1 MSQVAPGP
9 DENLAW
15 GLELVSKLNVGILNV
30 GGGNV
35 LSVVNAIEKKYC
47 RFTELLDA
55 RIPSNIDVLLL
66 PGVGSPQR
74 TSAALGTKNAA
85 DVWSFLNSGKKIIG
99 ICLGMQMLFDSSIE
113 FGDTLGLGIVPGRVL
128 SLKNIL
134 TGNDKLPH
142 VCWSEIYSRQ
152 PLSWKETI
160 LNGITNMENMYFV
173 HSYYAQPLNN
183 QDVLSSSSFSG
194 IDYCST
200 VKHKNVYGCQFHPE
214 KSAESGLKI
223 ISNFVNICRG

>member
-1 MSQVAPGP
+1 
-9 DENLAW
+9 
-15 GLELVSKLNVGILNV
+15 LELVSKLNVGILNV

-99 ICLGMQMLFDSSIE
+99 ICLGMQMLFERTYETDPPSVGMSLFEGTTERLTSRPFHIGWNNVKFIDERFKKYDGEHFYFNHGYRVHPKDDDSIAGLSYASGNELIPSVITRGSI
-113 FGDTLGLGIVPGRVL
+113 FG
-128 SLKNIL
+128 
-134 TGNDKLPH
+134 
-142 VCWSEIYSRQ
+142 
-152 PLSWKETI
+152 
-160 LNGITNMENMYFV
+160 F
-173 HSYYAQPLNN
+173 
-183 QDVLSSSSFSG
+183 
-194 IDYCST
+194 
-200 VKHKNVYGCQFHPE
+200 QFHPE
-214 KSAESGLKI
+214 KSQIAGKALLNEI
-223 ISNFVNICRG
+223 ILDF